1 MPNEG
6 TQGMAECMEMLR
18 TDLVAAGIISERVP
32 PMFYS
37 EAIIGL
43 VKDMQQEI
51 ERLRKQVKKNAAA

>member
-1 MPNEG
+1 MSNEI

-18 TDLVAAGIISERVP
+18 GDLVAAGIVSEHVP

-43 VKDMQQEI
+43 VKSMQEDI
-51 ERLRKQVKKNAAA
+51 KRLRDAAA